1 VLGLP
6 PGEARLRYGGNA
18 RPDTQTRGVG
28 GQYDELWADL
38 DNRLRIIVS
47 SLGVALSSRD
57 ATLIVDLL
65 DHNEFGVAFEML
77 RDQLIEYQRPIPEP
91 TVDALVKSLA

>member
-1 VLGLP
+1 
-6 PGEARLRYGGNA
+6 
-18 RPDTQTRGVG
+18 VG

-77 RDQLIEYQRPIPEP
+77 RDQLIEYQRPIPEA